1 MFTDVLA
8 QDTQEEFTLVYLWLL
23 LPPPPSAASIAVC
36 QFASRAEEWY
46 VVVGTGRDVV
56 LGPRT
61 NSGGSLILYQLAEDG
76 CKLKYLHTTPLDDVP
91 LALEPFNGRLLVGVG
106 KLLRIYDI
114 GKKKMLRKCENKVG
128 VRGTCVQMVVLAMCM
143 NSTYMYIGV
152 CNCTGV
158 CVCACACVAA
168 CLQTSCDMKA
178 SMYYVHPV

>member
-1 MFTDVLA
+1 MKADSS
-8 QDTQEEFTLVYLWLL
+8 L
-23 LPPPPSAASIAVC
+23 LPSPSPASIAVC

-76 CKLKYLHTTPLDDVP
+76 RKLKYLHTTPLDDVP

-128 VRGTCVQMVVLAMCM
+128 ACERQVEIFQHLSFSPCRC
-143 NSTYMYIGV
+143 
-152 CNCTGV
+152 V
-158 CVCACACVAA
+158 CVCVCVHAR
-168 CLQTSCDMKA
+168 
-178 SMYYVHPV
+178 V